1 MLLREIFR
9 AIEILLLMEGK
20 HECTVHGQSGLLD
33 YIRN

>member
-9 AIEILLLMEGK
+9 AIELLLMEGK

>member
-9 AIEILLLMEGK
+9 VIEILLLMEGK